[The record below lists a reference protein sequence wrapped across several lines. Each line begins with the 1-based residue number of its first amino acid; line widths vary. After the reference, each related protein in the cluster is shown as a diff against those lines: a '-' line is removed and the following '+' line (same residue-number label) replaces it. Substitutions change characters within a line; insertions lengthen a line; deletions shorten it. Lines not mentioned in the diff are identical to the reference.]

1 MVNKFSGS
9 LVGSLV
15 GVVLAALFF
24 VSGVNAQSANEGG
37 FLGPYTSGAVVV
49 VDMDRD
55 SMTTYTVRADY
66 RVPSVVITFHLKD
79 GTDVEGTTDQYGAAH
94 FDISTVASISAVCP
108 PIAGHYDT
116 WVCADNVPVYPG
128 VRWTAVIIQPL
139 ITFFPMVIR

>member
-1 MVNKFSGS
+1 MFTKVCSALIGA
-9 LVGSLV
+9 
-15 GVVLAALFF
+15 VLAALLFA
-24 VSGVNAQSANEGG
+24 SAVNAQPANEGG
-37 FLGPYTSGAVVV
+37 FLDPYTSGAVVV

-55 SMTTYTVRADY
+55 SLTTYTVRADY

-79 GTDVEGTTDQYGAAH
+79 GTAVEGTTDQYGAAY

-116 WVCADNVPVYPG
+116 WVCADNVHVYPG

-139 ITFFPMVIR
+139 VTFFPMVIR